1 MRSYKLYFGWD
12 YYNYSLDVDIEEIIR
27 EKFPDFRPTGIY
39 PNDSDTLPLTD
50 STYEL
55 TNDWHQLITT
65 LERYNGNVEI
75 IHKDTT
81 ELIQQNIPFI
91 YLIGI
96 KSGPQIWGRGD
107 RNKLFHNIKQHTKNY
122 IKDGKVLVIVDMSGE
137 GYPVENLDE
146 LTLSETGDIP
156 STPIAIERACTRE
169 DFPFDKVCYLTGNAQ
184 AVNFKKSKIKAITM
198 VNSEIRLKYQKNP
211 NMNPTWTEDKFNEIF
226 EYKKKNYRRP
236 TTKYFLSLCKLVK
249 DWRLYHSLGLNYY
262 NLHEK
267 GLTSLIIPQNELV
280 VLNEREFIDEDVDD
294 FEFNKNIKDFK
305 EYIRVIKLKLRLI
318 GNTEHGKFVKSN
330 DNIQSL
336 LKKIPLYVDLKSFE
350 EEDGTPISG
359 FTAWNSSF
367 YNDSFFSY
375 LYESYAYNNKTNYVT
390 EKFWKTVLNFH
401 PTILVT
407 NPYTLRY
414 LKERGYK
421 TFSPYIHEFYDEVEE
436 FDIRSEMLL
445 KEVNRLC
452 DMRKIELL
460 DWYASQSETLIYNF
474 KKYVIEDP
482 IVDAVNEIKKIY
494 KLL

>member
-1 MRSYKLYFGWD
+1 M
-12 YYNYSLDVDIEEIIR
+12 
-27 EKFPDFRPTGIY
+27 
-39 PNDSDTLPLTD
+39 
-50 STYEL
+50 
-55 TNDWHQLITT
+55 
-65 LERYNGNVEI
+65 
-75 IHKDTT
+75 
-81 ELIQQNIPFI
+81 
-91 YLIGI
+91 
-96 KSGPQIWGRGD
+96 
-107 RNKLFHNIKQHTKNY
+107 
-122 IKDGKVLVIVDMSGE
+122 
-137 GYPVENLDE
+137 
-146 LTLSETGDIP
+146 
-156 STPIAIERACTRE
+156 
-169 DFPFDKVCYLTGNAQ
+169 
-184 AVNFKKSKIKAITM
+184 
-198 VNSEIRLKYQKNP
+198 
-211 NMNPTWTEDKFNEIF
+211 
-226 EYKKKNYRRP
+226 
-236 TTKYFLSLCKLVK
+236 CKLVK

-359 FTAWNSSF
+359 FTTWNSSF